1 MPPQV
6 VRAGSPTAGRAL
18 EGQLSLDAFLV
29 PLPSA
34 PLFNV
39 NTWVVINFFFY
50 VSQHPIHSGF
60 NQKPYHTWSVSL
72 EGSLLHG

>member
-39 NTWVVINFFFY
+39 NTWVVINFFFTC
-50 VSQHPIHSGF
+50 HSTPSILVLIRSRTTRG
-60 NQKPYHTWSVSL
+60 P
-72 EGSLLHG
+72 